1 MKIQHR
7 LTLLFSLI
15 VASIV
20 LIFSFITYILY
31 ADYRNDEFYK
41 RLKDKALTTARL
53 LVDAKEVDKDSLRII
68 IDQNT
73 INELYQEKVIIYDK
87 RNDLVYSSING
98 DAISRDKTLMDKV
111 RKNKYIE
118 YVEKENEV
126 IGLYYR
132 ENGADYVVF
141 VSAFD
146 KYGKRKLESLMYFLA
161 LSSFISVLI
170 TIVAGTFFAGRAIE
184 PIIEIN
190 KQVSTITIEN
200 LSSRVKT
207 QNSKDEIDQL
217 AQNFNEMLDRIEH
230 SVKIQ
235 KSFINNASHEL
246 RTPLAVINSQLDV
259 ALSQNREVE
268 EYESILKSLQEDARK
283 MTNLVN
289 TMLVLARSEEQRKGI
304 IKDSIRVDE
313 LILSVQDEL
322 IGLYPNYKVDFS
334 YISMPENDLCMTIK
348 GHELLLRSAFMNLI
362 ENACKFSSNHL
373 AKVRI
378 NSDEENLVV
387 HIYDNGIGIPEQ
399 EVSRIFDPFYRAD
412 NGRQIRGFGIGLS
425 ICKRAIDLHKGKIT
439 VRSQLNAG
447 STFSIVFKHV

>member
-1 MKIQHR
+1 MKIRNR
-7 LTLLFSLI
+7 LTLLFSII

-20 LIFSFITYILY
+20 LIFSFITYVLY

-41 RLKDKALTTARL
+41 RLKDKAQTTARL
-53 LVDAKEVDKDSLRII
+53 LTDVKEVDKDLLRI

-73 INELYQEKVIIYDK
+73 INELYKEKVIIYDK
-87 RNDLVYSSING
+87 NNDLIYSSI
-98 DAISRDKTLMDKV
+98 DDEVISINEELLNKV
-111 RKNKYIE
+111 RHKKYVE

-126 IGLYYR
+126 IGLFYR
-132 ENGADYVVF
+132 ESKADYVVF

-146 KYGKRKLESLMYFLA
+146 KYGKKKLENLMYFLG
-161 LSSFISVLI
+161 LSSLISVLI
-170 TIVAGTFFAGRAIE
+170 TIAAGTYFSGRAIE

-190 KQVSTITIEN
+190 KQVSTITVDN

-207 QNSKDEIDQL
+207 ENSKDEIDQL
-217 AQNFNEMLDRIEH
+217 AQNFNQMLDRIEQ
-230 SVKIQ
+230 SFKIQ

-259 ALSQNREVE
+259 ALSQNREKT
-268 EYESILKSLQEDARK
+268 EYVTILKSLQEDARK

-289 TMLVLARSEEQRKGI
+289 TMLVLAKSEEQQNDI
-304 IKDSIRVDE
+304 LKDFIRVDE

-322 IGLYPNYKVDFS
+322 VSLYPDYTVDFS
-334 YISMPENDLCMTIK
+334 YITMPENDSYMTIR
-348 GHELLLRSAFMNLI
+348 GNELLLRSAFMNLI
-362 ENACKFSSNHL
+362 ENACKFSVNHQ

-378 NSDEENLVV
+378 NSEENLLTVQ
-387 HIYDNGIGIPEQ
+387 IYDKGIGIPE
-399 EVSRIFDPFYRAD
+399 EDIARIFDPFYRAD

-439 VRSQLNAG
+439 VKSQLNAG
-447 STFSIVFKHV
+447 STFTLVFKHV